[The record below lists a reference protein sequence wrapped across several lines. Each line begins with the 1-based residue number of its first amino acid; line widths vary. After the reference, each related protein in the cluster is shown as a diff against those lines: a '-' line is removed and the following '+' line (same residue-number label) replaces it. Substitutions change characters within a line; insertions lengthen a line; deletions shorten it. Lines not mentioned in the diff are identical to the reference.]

1 MLARAGIAAILS
13 KISFLGSGSFL
24 LYWSIILCARDV
36 VAEVLLVECV
46 VVVARAA
53 FFPDG
58 ADVSV
63 IVYLNYPV
71 RPFSARILIS
81 GWLQFI
87 GVLPLLHTV

>member
-46 VVVARAA
+46 VAACAA
-53 FFPDG
+53 FFTDG